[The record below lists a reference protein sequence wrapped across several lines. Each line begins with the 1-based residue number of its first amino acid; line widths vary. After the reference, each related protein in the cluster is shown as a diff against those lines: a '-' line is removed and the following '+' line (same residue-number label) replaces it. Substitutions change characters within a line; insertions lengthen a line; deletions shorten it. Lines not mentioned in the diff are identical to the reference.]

1 MAYRPGKSHSPSGH
15 VGSGHN
21 PSIHQ
26 KGMHSKGS
34 SAVEP
39 HPKGPSV
46 NVGDRPSPTYVCA
59 VRVPGPRNA

>member
-1 MAYRPGKSHSPSGH
+1 MANDPGQQGH
-15 VGSGHN
+15 HETK
-21 PSIHQ
+21 IHQ
-26 KGMHSKGS
+26 GGMHNKAP

-46 NVGDRPSPTYVCA
+46 NVGDRPSSTYVPE